1 MSAVGS
7 ECIPTP
13 ASGQADEN
21 QDGSA
26 VNLYRQALKYFKDN
40 EGKTVVLDY
49 EVKLK
54 LVAFTQQVLHG
65 PMESADLPP
74 LGAFDM
80 IGKDRRRAWSA
91 LGKMTKEES
100 MQQFAESVAEF
111 MPQFKSHLEETKA
124 QREQSR
130 IKEVEALKRAAEE
143 ESRKA
148 AEAET
153 ERQAE
158 EQRLRDE
165 EQRRKIQ
172 DALNRQT
179 FTQFKA
185 YAEQQYPSDP
195 DRQAVL
201 VRQLQEQHYR
211 QYMQQVYQQQMES
224 QAGQSLQIQE
234 AAAQSTMSTPATKDE
249 NCCLDPQSTEMST
262 LSTSVNTSPSTLAN
276 PGDDVN
282 QLTNQLASISTT
294 DSAVSPSIQQDEE
307 SEGDEEGDVVEEEG
321 DEYENEEYICDEE
334 DDVPAPTMWTKK
346 EIQDFKSAIKSEGGD
361 SVLSIGHGETVTVRV
376 PTHADGSALFWEFAT
391 DNYDVAFGLFFEWV
405 DHDNETEIS
414 VHISDS
420 EDEDLEDDDDEDAV
434 TDQYNGGGELDP
446 EHGGS
451 SATLLANRASG
462 ADRGPP
468 TSVVVPIYRRDC
480 HQEVYAGT
488 HQYPGKG
495 IYLLKFDNSYS
506 LWRSKTLYYRVYY
519 TK

>member
-1 MSAVGS
+1 VGD
-7 ECIPTP
+7 T
-13 ASGQADEN
+13 EN
-21 QDGSA
+21 LVAANEGEDKMVG
-26 VNLYRQALKYFKDN
+26 LYRQALKYFKDN

-49 EVKLK
+49 DVKLK
-54 LVAFTQQVLHG
+54 LVALSQQVLHG
-65 PMESADLPP
+65 PLDTAQLPP

-80 IGKDRRRAWSA
+80 IGKDRRSAWSQ
-91 LGKMTKEES
+91 LGQMSKEDA
-100 MQQFAESVAEF
+100 MAQFTDSVKEN
-111 MPQFKSHLEETKA
+111 MPQFNSHLTEMEA
-124 QREQSR
+124 QNEQKR
-130 IKEVEALKRAAEE
+130 IQEAEKQ
-143 ESRKA
+143 RKA
-148 AEAET
+148 AEAEAS
-153 ERQAE
+153 RAAE
-158 EQRLRDE
+158 AEAEKLAEQERLRDE
-165 EQRRKIQ
+165 EQRRRIQ

-201 VRQLQEQHYR
+201 VKQLQEQHYR

-224 QAGQSLQIQE
+224 QAGQCLADNSSSSSTTMAETFNAQIPP
-234 AAAQSTMSTPATKDE
+234 AAVEDQTSAV
-249 NCCLDPQSTEMST
+249 TEVT
-262 LSTSVNTSPSTLAN
+262 E
-276 PGDDVN
+276 
-282 QLTNQLASISTT
+282 QLAAMTT
-294 DSAVSPSIQQDEE
+294 AADETQQLEQQTA
-307 SEGDEEGDVVEEEG
+307 EEE
-321 DEYENEEYICDEE
+321 DHECTDWCDE
-334 DDVPAPTMWTKK
+334 DDVPPATMWTKK
-346 EIQDFKSAIKSEGGD
+346 EIQDFKLAIKSEGGD

-405 DHDNETEIS
+405 DHDETEIS

-420 EDEDLEDDDDEDAV
+420 EDEDLDDDDDDE
-434 TDQYNGGGELDP
+434 YNEAGAGGGASNGDP

-451 SATLLANRASG
+451 SAALLAAQARAA
-462 ADRGPP
+462 ADKGPP